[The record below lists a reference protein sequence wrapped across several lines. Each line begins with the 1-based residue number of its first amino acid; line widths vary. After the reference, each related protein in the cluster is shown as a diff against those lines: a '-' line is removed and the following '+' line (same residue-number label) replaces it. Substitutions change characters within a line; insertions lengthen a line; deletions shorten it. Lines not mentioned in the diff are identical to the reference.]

1 MTEQT
6 TGPAPLS
13 GPDARA
19 LANTEVTLATGPPY
33 TDGVVD
39 RLEDAMLRI
48 AAIADST
55 ADELDRLSVLR
66 MNETLRLLAGP
77 PLRENPAPVLGL
89 APSDG
94 SLMYDETHVTG
105 PLRELTEQ
113 PGTRHD
119 PAALRRY
126 RYALAEMCHQNSHLL
141 SAGGTSY
148 GASREAF
155 ADPAVRLLEMGVTE
169 LWTARHLDEYIAAL
183 GMAEVA
189 PGIGEVTVPVSYP
202 AYVPAADTLTQG
214 VGRWTGLTGDE
225 VLRRLNGAAPAGK
238 APEAANLLLLS
249 SGLANVVPPADRPAA
264 TARVVAALQAPLFV
278 MATEDTTGVNEQ
290 GIMTASAAAGT
301 MAVDAA
307 VREIN
312 DLHREYGN

>member
-6 TGPAPLS
+6 AGPAALS

-19 LANTEVTLATGPPY
+19 LASTELTLATSPPF
-33 TDGVVD
+33 TDGIVD

-48 AAIADST
+48 AAIADAT
-55 ADELDRLSVLR
+55 ADEIDRLSVLR

-77 PLRENPAPVLGL
+77 TGRPDPAPVLGL
-89 APSDG
+89 APWDG
-94 SLMYDETHVTG
+94 SLAYDEVHVTG
-105 PLRELTEQ
+105 PLRDLTER
-113 PGTRHD
+113 PGTGHD

-126 RYALAEMCHQNSHLL
+126 RYALAEMFHQNSHLL
-141 SAGGTSY
+141 SGAGTSY
-148 GASREAF
+148 AASREAF

-169 LWTARHLDEYIAAL
+169 LWTARHLDEYVAAL
-183 GMAEVA
+183 GMTELA

-202 AYVPAADTLTQG
+202 AYVPAADALTRG

-225 VLRRLNGAAPAGK
+225 VLRRLNGTTPAGK

-249 SGLANVVPPADRPAA
+249 SGLANVVPPAGRPRA
-264 TARVVAALQAPLFV
+264 TVRVVAALQAPLFV

-290 GIMTASAAAGT
+290 GIMTASAAAGN

-312 DLHREYGN
+312 ELRREYGG